1 MTYTIT
7 KVINNSSKSVLLT
20 NPKSE
25 RDTYLLA
32 KNSSRVPSPLA
43 EIQHITEK
51 NIPYEMA
58 IKRALNIYTASDNWC
73 FWDNG
78 RDTLVGCGEKDEDE
92 IIFLAHSATN
102 LHLIINENG
111 VPSFAAV

>member
-1 MTYTIT
+1 MTYTII
-7 KVINNSSKSVLLT
+7 KIINNSSKSVLLI

-32 KNSSRVPSPLA
+32 KNSSRVPSPRA
-43 EIQHITEK
+43 EIQYITEK
-51 NIPYEMA
+51 NVSYEMA

-78 RDTLVGCGEKDEDE
+78 RDTLVWCGEKEGE
-92 IIFLAHSATN
+92 INSLTHRAIN
-102 LHLIINENG
+102 LHLTINENG